1 MYEIDES
8 FSYTTLFMLKLNL
21 VFGNKRNLSLI
32 EALEGRRVL
41 EMSIR
46 EDSICF
52 SQIDES
58 CEFMDFLDECSE
70 LVYYKD
76 GIIYLRDNVSVYDIE
91 VKIGKIR
98 PTRYLDYCISI
109 FKYLG
114 INKPIEFIYKF
125 YDLESKI
132 EELYMN
138 NSGNINDNA
147 LEKLFK
153 ERDNIL
159 KDIYYGDD
167 DYLDV
172 IIKLQDEL
180 YENLEDRY
188 VVFPINASRYEK
200 SDHYDE
206 RTDLI
211 EFLSSPMQSSIFTN
225 FPLNRTKVKY
235 DFYGILDN
243 IAEEEINDVSDYKS
257 NKDLF
262 DATEDYFDATVDNS
276 EYDDETNYETKMFQ
290 DEFTDGIGAS
300 CNLTRKNIIFSLSY
314 IKELEDIKKKFKD
327 QENHIDNIILRL
339 KYLNDNIDLKLYEK
353 SIDELDDVINSFKT
367 RDDGDYL
374 VLADE
379 VMYFINEIFNMYYDR
394 YFIEKLVFIKT
405 YYDLTGDNEIVDYI
419 NSFKCSR
426 LYNYVYNMIIGDD
439 KNKVKRK

>member
-1 MYEIDES
+1 
-8 FSYTTLFMLKLNL
+8 
-21 VFGNKRNLSLI
+21 
-32 EALEGRRVL
+32 
-41 EMSIR
+41 
-46 EDSICF
+46 
-52 SQIDES
+52 
-58 CEFMDFLDECSE
+58 
-70 LVYYKD
+70 
-76 GIIYLRDNVSVYDIE
+76 
-91 VKIGKIR
+91 
-98 PTRYLDYCISI
+98 
-109 FKYLG
+109 
-114 INKPIEFIYKF
+114 
-125 YDLESKI
+125 
-132 EELYMN
+132 MN

-379 VMYFINEIFNMYYDR
+379 VMYFINEIFNMYYYR
-394 YFIEKLVFIKT
+394 YFINKLVFI
-405 YYDLTGDNEIVDYI
+405 
-419 NSFKCSR
+419 
-426 LYNYVYNMIIGDD
+426 
-439 KNKVKRK
+439 

>member
-1 MYEIDES
+1 MYEIDEN

-114 INKPIEFIYKF
+114 ISKPIDFIYKF
-125 YDLESKI
+125 YDLENKI

-290 DEFTDGIGAS
+290 NEFEDGLGLS
-300 CNLTRKNIIFSLSY
+300 CNLTRKYYIFA
-314 IKELEDIKKKFKD
+314 F
-327 QENHIDNIILRL
+327 
-339 KYLNDNIDLKLYEK
+339 LY
-353 SIDELDDVINSFKT
+353 
-367 RDDGDYL
+367 
-374 VLADE
+374 
-379 VMYFINEIFNMYYDR
+379 
-394 YFIEKLVFIKT
+394 
-405 YYDLTGDNEIVDYI
+405 
-419 NSFKCSR
+419 
-426 LYNYVYNMIIGDD
+426 
-439 KNKVKRK
+439 KRT

>member
-91 VKIGKIR
+91 VKIGKIS
-98 PTRYLDYCISI
+98 PTRYLDYCVNI

-114 INKPIEFIYKF
+114 ISKPIEFIYKF

-153 ERDNIL
+153 ERDSIL
-159 KDIYYGDD
+159 KSIYYDDD

-188 VVFPINASRYEK
+188 VVYPINASRYEK

-211 EFLSSPMQSSIFTN
+211 EFLSSPMQSAIFTN
-225 FPLNRTKVKY
+225 LSLNRTKVKY
-235 DFYGILDN
+235 DFYGVLDN
-243 IAEEEINDVSDYKS
+243 IAEEEINDVSDYEN
-257 NKDLF
+257 NKELF
-262 DATEDYFDATVDNS
+262 DATDDFFDSTVDNS
-276 EYDDETNYETKMFQ
+276 EYDNVYV
-290 DEFTDGIGAS
+290 
-300 CNLTRKNIIFSLSY
+300 
-314 IKELEDIKKKFKD
+314 IK
-327 QENHIDNIILRL
+327 H
-339 KYLNDNIDLKLYEK
+339 
-353 SIDELDDVINSFKT
+353 
-367 RDDGDYL
+367 
-374 VLADE
+374 
-379 VMYFINEIFNMYYDR
+379 
-394 YFIEKLVFIKT
+394 
-405 YYDLTGDNEIVDYI
+405 
-419 NSFKCSR
+419 
-426 LYNYVYNMIIGDD
+426 
-439 KNKVKRK
+439 